1 MILNTH
7 PNDRKE
13 MVKAISELTGLEA
26 TYLYMPTC
34 AYQIGPV
41 TVNRNGSVTCDD
53 EAMVETIRPMLI
65 ERGWLDAEPKT
76 EETLADSEAPVSVRE
91 MKLTMPIE
99 GWTVS
104 QMANLLRMVYGKQ
117 RLINRMLDSEMLY
130 VGEAIITTI
139 SENPPGTPEDFEAK
153 VQTAIETGRLKG
165 MDISAEKVTLLMVR
179 RRWRDALRCG
189 EVRFLGALLAIFVPL
204 TAISL
209 ATGLYLTAGEALR
222 QALFNIVSAL
232 STTGYATM
240 SYAGW
245 PQAAIG
251 VMILM
256 MLVGG
261 GTGSTAGGI
270 KLSRALILTKC
281 AAGQLRSRLSPEH
294 AVRAPYYFRAQ
305 GRTAIDHRLL
315 NATAGFVVTYLTVFV
330 AGTLLLTVTS
340 GATLTEA
347 MFEFASSL
355 GTVGLSIGLTGP
367 ATNAATLLV
376 EIAGM
381 LLGRLEI
388 FIVFT
393 GVGSALLLLRRRTR

>member
-1 MILNTH
+1 M
-7 PNDRKE
+7 
-13 MVKAISELTGLEA
+13 
-26 TYLYMPTC
+26 
-34 AYQIGPV
+34 
-41 TVNRNGSVTCDD
+41 TV
-53 EAMVETIRPMLI
+53 
-65 ERGWLDAEPKT
+65 
-76 EETLADSEAPVSVRE
+76 
-91 MKLTMPIE
+91 
-99 GWTVS
+99 
-104 QMANLLRMVYGKQ
+104 
-117 RLINRMLDSEMLY
+117 
-130 VGEAIITTI
+130 
-139 SENPPGTPEDFEAK
+139 
-153 VQTAIETGRLKG
+153 
-165 MDISAEKVTLLMVR
+165 
-179 RRWRDALRCG
+179 
-189 EVRFLGALLAIFVPL
+189 
-204 TAISL
+204 
-209 ATGLYLTAGEALR
+209 GEALR

-232 STTGYATM
+232 STTGYSTI

-251 VMILM
+251 IMILM
-256 MLVGG
+256 MLIGG

-294 AVRAPYYFRAQ
+294 AVRTSYYDRAQ

-315 NATAGFVVTYLTVFV
+315 SATAGFVTTYLSVFT

-393 GVGSALLLLRRRTR
+393 GVGSALLLLQHRKR